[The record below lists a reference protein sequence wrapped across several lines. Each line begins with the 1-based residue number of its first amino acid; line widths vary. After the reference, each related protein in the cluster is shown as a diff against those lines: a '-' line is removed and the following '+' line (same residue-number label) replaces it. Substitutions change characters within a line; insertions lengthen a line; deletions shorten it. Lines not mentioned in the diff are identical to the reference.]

1 MGRTALRWLLALGL
15 FGCLNAHAA
24 SPVWAIRG
32 AHNTVYLAGSI
43 HLLPS
48 DDTALPPAFDRAYA
62 DAAKLVMEIDLGKF
76 DPLEASVWMMD
87 HGALPPGV
95 KLRQVLGEARY
106 LRVTSAAA
114 SLGVPAAGLDSQ
126 APWMVGIELTE
137 AAYTHE
143 GFDPEAGVEEQLVRR
158 AQADGKA
165 TAGLETLPEEL
176 GGLIALSRED
186 QVRMLDET
194 LDELK
199 DIKSEMADIV
209 TAWRGGDAARLATLL
224 SSEYKAFP
232 TLYRPLV
239 LERNERWLPQ
249 IEQLLHAQQNCM
261 VVVGSLH
268 LVGEGGLLEQLR
280 KRGYT
285 ARQLN

>member
-1 MGRTALRWLLALGL
+1 
-15 FGCLNAHAA
+15 
-24 SPVWAIRG
+24 
-32 AHNTVYLAGSI
+32 
-43 HLLPS
+43 
-48 DDTALPPAFDRAYA
+48 
-62 DAAKLVMEIDLGKF
+62 
-76 DPLEASVWMMD
+76 VWMMD

-114 SLGVPAAGLDSQ
+114 SLGVAAAGLDLQ

-232 TLYRPLV
+232 ALYRPLV

>member
-1 MGRTALRWLLALGL
+1 
-15 FGCLNAHAA
+15 
-24 SPVWAIRG
+24 
-32 AHNTVYLAGSI
+32 
-43 HLLPS
+43 
-48 DDTALPPAFDRAYA
+48 
-62 DAAKLVMEIDLGKF
+62 
-76 DPLEASVWMMD
+76 MMD

-106 LRVTSAAA
+106 LRVTSAAT
-114 SLGVPAAGLDSQ
+114 SLGVPAAGLDAQ

-194 LDELK
+194 VDELK

-209 TAWRGGDAARLATLL
+209 TAWRAVTRCTPDCCRANTRPPRRSPAARPQAQSALAAAR
-224 SSEYKAFP
+224 SSAA
-232 TLYRPLV
+232 
-239 LERNERWLPQ
+239 ERRRTAWSSW
-249 IEQLLHAQQNCM
+249 ARCT
-261 VVVGSLH
+261 
-268 LVGEGGLLEQLR
+268 VGEGGL
-280 KRGYT
+280 
-285 ARQLN
+285 